1 MILLNLFTD
10 YSGFR
15 EFSQVKGIEDSISL
29 QKEFYSFLNADA
41 QFGDLMDKISEKI
54 NNGKSYYYSTKKF
67 YLFGSSSPA
76 YQIYDYLQFTL
87 KDGDKKYI
95 IYGMSGKLLYENN
108 FKDCLKKKDEIVKEV
123 TDLLGNNTKIQDRG
137 TVNHTYD
144 KSGKSK
150 ATTVDFFLNSG
161 GGISVYCTDWSEEMG
176 FYDNLK
182 VFASSKELDDYFE
195 MVK

>member
-1 MILLNLFTD
+1 MKKLSAYLFIILFSFSAPSFAEDISEYQIEGISIGDSLLD
-10 YSGFR
+10 Y
-15 EFSQVKGIEDSISL
+15 FSE
-29 QKEFYSFLNADA
+29 
-41 QFGDLMDKISEKI
+41 EKI
-54 NNGKSYYYSTKKF
+54 NNRKSYYYSTKEF

-87 KDGDKKYI
+87 EDGDKKYI
-95 IYGMSGKLLYENN
+95 IYGISGKLLYENN

-123 TDLLGNNTKIQDRG
+123 TDLLGNNSKIQDRG

-150 ATTVDFFLNSG
+150 ANTVDFFLNSG

-195 MVK
+195 KVK

>member
-1 MILLNLFTD
+1 MKKLLGILVLIFTLQTPSLALADDIRDFQIEGMSIGDSALD
-10 YSGFR
+10 Y
-15 EFSQVKGIEDSISL
+15 FSE
-29 QKEFYSFLNADA
+29 E
-41 QFGDLMDKISEKI
+41 EI
-54 NNGKSYYYSTKKF
+54 NNGKEYYYSTKKF
-67 YLFGSSSPA
+67 YLFGSSSPS
-76 YQIYDYLQFTL
+76 YQIYDMLQFTL
-87 KDGDKKYI
+87 NDGDKKYI
-95 IYGMSGKLLYENN
+95 IYGISGKLFYENN

-123 TDLLGNNTKIQDRG
+123 TDLLGNNTKIQDLG

-150 ATTVDFFLNSG
+150 ANTVDFFLNSG

-195 MVK
+195 TVE

>member
-1 MILLNLFTD
+1 MKKLSTYLFLLLFSFQTSSWADDIRDFQIEEISIGDSLLNYFT
-10 YSGFR
+10 
-15 EFSQVKGIEDSISL
+15 E
-29 QKEFYSFLNADA
+29 
-41 QFGDLMDKISEKI
+41 EKI

-67 YLFGSSSPA
+67 YLFGSSSPS
-76 YQIYDYLQFTL
+76 YQIYDMLQFTL
-87 KDGDKKYI
+87 KNGDKKYI
-95 IYGMSGKLLYENN
+95 IYGISGKLFYENN

-150 ATTVDFFLNSG
+150 ATTVDFFLNTG

-176 FYDNLK
+176 FMDNLK
-182 VFASSKELDDYFE
+182 VFAVSKELDDYFE
-195 MVK
+195 TVK